1 MSESPAAA
9 LLPVDRI
16 LAAAKGRRALVYFQA
31 REELWL
37 LDVSGGRV
45 HPRRLAT
52 SPGKVRDLVDRC
64 LAAPDDPAAAEELG
78 GLLLPAD
85 LALRAGT
92 TVHVVPDGALARLPF
107 AALRRQ
113 GRWLV
118 EDLAVVYAPGLSA
131 LAAPRDRPAEGPPVV
146 LADPRGDLGEAAAE
160 GREVARLLGTEPRL
174 GPAATRRV
182 LMASAG
188 ARVLHV
194 ASHAGWGPGG
204 PWLELADGQVAPAAI
219 LAARVRPRLVVLASC
234 ASAAPSGRGLWGSPG
249 AAFLAAGSGA
259 VLATLGSVE
268 DRNARDLVRHFY
280 REGGATDPAAALAR
294 AQRALLAAGRPPSAW
309 APFVLLGADSF

>member
-1 MSESPAAA
+1 
-9 LLPVDRI
+9 
-16 LAAAKGRRALVYFQA
+16 
-31 REELWL
+31 
-37 LDVSGGRV
+37 
-45 HPRRLAT
+45 
-52 SPGKVRDLVDRC
+52 
-64 LAAPDDPAAAEELG
+64 
-78 GLLLPAD
+78 
-85 LALRAGT
+85 
-92 TVHVVPDGALARLPF
+92 VVPDGALARLPF

-131 LAAPRDRPAEGPPVV
+131 LATGRRNLHAEGPPVV
-146 LADPRGDLGEAAAE
+146 LADPRNDLPEAAAE
-160 GREVARLLGTEPRL
+160 GREVARLLGTESHL
-174 GPAATRRV
+174 GSAATRRV
-182 LMASAG
+182 LEAAAG

-219 LAARVRPRLVVLASC
+219 LAARLRPRLVVLASC
-234 ASAAPSGRGLWGSPG
+234 ASAVPSGGGLWGSPG

-268 DRNARDLVRHFY
+268 DRNARDLIRHFY
-280 REGGATDPAAALAR
+280 QEGGATDPAEGLAR
-294 AQRALLAAGRPPSAW
+294 AQRVLLAAGRPPSSW